1 MTSPILSLA
10 ALAARILPNPVKG
23 TLYRF
28 QPLARLIRRGLNRA
42 APEGLSQITVAG
54 GRLEGIRLSL
64 NLQSEKDYWLGT
76 YEPELQ
82 EAVAELVRPGMVAYD
97 VGANIGYI
105 TLLLA
110 RSVGE
115 AGRVIAFE
123 ALPANLSRL
132 RTNLG
137 LNALISWID
146 VVPMAVTDTTSRVR
160 FLVGPSGGMGKA
172 EGSAGRELKYKES
185 IDVLGISLDDFVYQQ
200 GNPPPEV
207 VKMDIEGGEVLALPG
222 MSEVLS
228 TARPLILMEL
238 HGMDAAQVVWDA
250 LIPAGYQICRMV
262 PGYPVVASPDALE
275 WKAYIVAKPIG
286 KRHIL

>member
-1 MTSPILSLA
+1 MKSPILSLA
-10 ALAARILPNPVKG
+10 ALAARILPTPVKG
-23 TLYRF
+23 ALYRTRS
-28 QPLARLIRRGLNRA
+28 LAGLIRRGLNRA
-42 APEGLSQITVAG
+42 APEGMRQVTIAG
-54 GRLEGIRLSL
+54 GGLAGMRLSL
-64 NLQSEKDYWLGT
+64 DLQTEKDYWLGT

-110 RSVGE
+110 LAVGK

-137 LNALISWID
+137 LNELISRID
-146 VVPMAVTDTTSRVR
+146 VVPMAVTKTTNRVR

-172 EGSAGRELKYKES
+172 EGSTGRQLEYSENIEVS
-185 IDVLGISLDDFVYQQ
+185 GISLDDFVYQQ

-222 MSEVLS
+222 MREVLYK
-228 TARPLILMEL
+228 ARPLILMEL
-238 HGMDAAQVVWDA
+238 HGSEAVQVVWDA
-250 LIPAGYQICRMV
+250 LTPAGYQICRMA
-262 PGYPVVASPDALE
+262 PGYPVVASVDALE
-275 WKAYIVAKPIG
+275 WKAYIVARPLRQ
-286 KRHIL
+286 RHIL